1 MAGLHQCEDEC
12 MVRQPDCKGTVVV
25 LNVTFKGSEVLKYL
39 EISSPLLCKKIRISA
54 IEIWALK
61 KLLTVQKSCVIKI

>member
-25 LNVTFKGSEVLKYL
+25 LRVTFKK
-39 EISSPLLCKKIRISA
+39 A
-54 IEIWALK
+54 A
-61 KLLTVQKSCVIKI
+61 